1 MAKGESIELKEKW
14 LDLNTLPYSN
24 GISAELVREVVTWAP
39 IKLTVELSLPSGK
52 SAEGFDPQR
61 NPALQRFRE
70 RWKKDVGESLSA
82 LVRFRNDDRDGDDEA
97 FKKADSELKR
107 LNSLIEDSFG
117 EFRQVLREAVAE
129 YVNSNGGSKLKAN
142 DLMTI
147 GSNSF
152 RALKILP
159 GVFENQ
165 TSTPSELLDIT
176 KALNRKKWQYCGVA
190 WKSGVAVLTIRM
202 KKPFKESELKELRES
217 MPEGTNRGAHMISG
231 RIRAWSATK
240 VAFEFPEQPKLPKR
254 KTLASALKEQSGKA
268 VVVEKPFGLWVPD
281 SDEDKSKSN
290 KKKPTSKED
299 R

>member
-1 MAKGESIELKEKW
+1 MAKGETIELKEKW

-24 GISAELVREVVTWAP
+24 GISADSVREVVAWAP
-39 IKLTVELSLPSGK
+39 IKLTVEIGLPADK

-61 NPALQRFRE
+61 NPALLRFRE
-70 RWKKDVGESLSA
+70 RWKKNVAESLSA
-82 LVRFRNDDRDGDDEA
+82 IVRFRNDDRDGDDEA
-97 FKKADSELKR
+97 FKKADAELKR

-117 EFRQVLREAVAE
+117 EFRQILREAVAE
-129 YVNSNGGSKLKAN
+129 FVTGNGGAKLKAS
-142 DLMTI
+142 DLMTV

-152 RALKILP
+152 RSLKILP

-165 TSTPSELLDIT
+165 TSSPSELLDIT

-202 KKPFKESELKELRES
+202 KKPFKEAEQKELRES

-254 KTLASALKEQSGKA
+254 KTLAFALKEQSGKA
-268 VVVEKPFGLWVPD
+268 VVVEKPFGIWEPD
-281 SDEDKSKSN
+281 SSEEKPKND
-290 KKKPTSKED
+290 KKKSTSKED